1 MPEFSALVLKAEMRC
16 MITHTHIKE
25 IFFLWELAHMIME
38 AEKSVCCLEPEN
50 QESLWYNSVPTS
62 KV

>member
-1 MPEFSALVLKAEMRC
+1 

-38 AEKSVCCLEPEN
+38 AEKSVCCREPEN
-50 QESLWYNSVPTS
+50 QESLWYNSVQLQRSENTGN
-62 KV
+62 